1 MKVVVIIPAFNEE
14 DSIGLVLGDI
24 PRELVDSVIVVDNA
38 SSDATAEVAE
48 RCGAVVV
55 FEPKRGY
62 GRACLAGIERASV
75 LEPDVVVFL
84 DADYSDYP
92 QELGQLLD
100 KVQAGYD
107 LVIGSRMLGK
117 AEPGALLPQARWGNR
132 LAVCLI
138 RHLFGVEYT
147 DLGPFRAVKWSRLM
161 RLKMTDQSFGWTVEM
176 QIKAAKLG
184 FRVTEVAVSYRAR
197 VGVSKITGTVSGTIK
212 AGFKILYT
220 IFKYA
225 ISA

>member
-1 MKVVVIIPAFNEE
+1 MKVVIIIPAFNEE
-14 DSIGLVLGDI
+14 ESIGLVLGDI

-38 SSDATAEVAE
+38 SSDKTAEVAE

-55 FEPKRGY
+55 HEPKRGY
-62 GRACLAGIERASV
+62 GRACLTGIERAKV

-138 RHLFGVEYT
+138 RHLFGMKYT

-161 RLKMTDQSFGWTVEM
+161 QLKMTDQGFGWTVEM
-176 QIKAAKLG
+176 QIKASKLG
-184 FRVTEVAVSYRAR
+184 LRTTEVAVSYRAR
-197 VGVSKITGTVSGTIK
+197 VGVSKITGTVSGTIQ
-212 AGFKILYT
+212 AGFKILFT